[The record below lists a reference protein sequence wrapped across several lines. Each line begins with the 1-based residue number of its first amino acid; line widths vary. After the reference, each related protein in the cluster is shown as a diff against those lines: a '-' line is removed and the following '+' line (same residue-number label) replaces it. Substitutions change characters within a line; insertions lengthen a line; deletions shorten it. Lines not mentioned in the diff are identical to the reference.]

1 MLTLLGTIIAL
12 MFTASIS
19 NRSSDARIEAL
30 RQEMRA
36 LNAELRLEFHHEIG
50 VVSEKIDRLTGRMGR
65 LEERVGLVRS

>member
-1 MLTLLGTIIAL
+1 MLTLLGTIIVL
-12 MFTASIS
+12 MFTAWIS

-36 LNAELRLEFHHEIG
+36 LNAELRLEFHDEIAAL
-50 VVSEKIDRLTGRMGR
+50 SEKIDRLTGRIER

>member
-12 MFTASIS
+12 MFTAWIT

-36 LNAELRLEFHHEIG
+36 LNAELRLEFHHE
-50 VVSEKIDRLTGRMGR
+50 VAMLSEKVDRLTARIER